1 MYLANRGEK
10 PWAVV
15 AHTFALPL
23 GQVYGLWRAL
33 REAAIGKYDMDGSRW
48 MSVVLSFFAFGLV
61 GPGCTPVSLC
71 AIILLELQDDP
82 GPPHGTEKKKSF
94 LVINSGFARSVL
106 ETRAFLETHLQKL
119 DVKLEAENLHALLA
133 DLVRFDFGDGFGSGL
148 ILSPWTALTV
158 HHVLG
163 DHLGVKGGSRLVG
176 AWQSF
181 NAKVKAVLGMR
192 RLLKSSRFPPHAL
205 LSGFSPSKTV
215 LLLCALRRIHS
226 ASSDVA
232 LLACLRKV

>member
-1 MYLANRGEK
+1 MT
-10 PWAVV
+10 WTAV
-15 AHTFALPL
+15 AGCPL
-23 GQVYGLWRAL
+23 CCP
-33 REAAIGKYDMDGSRW
+33 
-48 MSVVLSFFAFGLV
+48 FFAFGLV

-82 GPPHGTEKKKSF
+82 GPPHGIEKKKSF
-94 LVINSGFARSVL
+94 LVINSGVARSVL

-119 DVKLEAENLHALLA
+119 YVKLEAENLHVLLA

-158 HHVLG
+158 HHVLR

-181 NAKVKAVLGMR
+181 NAKVKAVLCVR
-192 RLLKSSRFPPHAL
+192 TAIAKEFKISSACLVEWFQPVKDGIVA
-205 LSGFSPSKTV
+205 V
-215 LLLCALRRIHS
+215 CAEENTL
-226 ASSDVA
+226 SDVP
-232 LLACLRKV
+232 LLAFLRKV